1 MPETIL
7 PRRWLLI
14 LACVVILSGCTSLK
28 VLPTIP
34 MLPGSD
40 DKPQQP
46 ANIVAL
52 WSDMVV
58 HDPNGQPARGFGG
71 RLSFYTAKGN
81 KPVRVDGGLVV
92 YGFEEQGESVAKVKP
107 DKKFVF
113 TPEQF
118 ARHYEKTRL
127 GHSYVVWVPWD
138 AAGGSQKEVSLIVRF
153 TPKGGQLVVGEPTRH
168 VLPGPPADP
177 VAGESKMARAGR
189 GRQARDGAVQQVSY
203 EMPAPVGPYGDP
215 TGQSGAQGMRITTI
229 PVTDEMALQ
238 MRSGAPGRVD
248 RPPTAG
254 FRPPAFQTMPTG
266 ASLPPAP
273 GAAAPRRAAGFTAPP
288 AARMDSRPADPQS
301 AYYRPGP
308 PRVPGGPIVPPNRD
322 RAGSPQRLGAL
333 RYPSHGSTP
342 PPETPPA
349 AGPAWSTQTTAPDS
363 PPLVYGAGTG
373 SSG

>member
-34 MLPGSD
+34 MLPASG

-46 ANIVAL
+46 SHIVAL

-71 RLSFYTAKGN
+71 RLTFYTAKGN
-81 KPVRVDGGLVV
+81 KPVRVDGSLVV
-92 YGFEEQGESVAKVKP
+92 YGFEEQGNGPAKMKP

-138 AAGGSQKEVSLIVRF
+138 AAGGPQKSVSLIARF
-153 TPKGGQLVVGEPTRH
+153 TPKEGQLVVGEPTRH
-168 VLPGPPADP
+168 VLPGPSPDP
-177 VAGESKMARAGR
+177 ITGQAKMARTAGD
-189 GRQARDGAVQQVSY
+189 RQTRDRSVRQVSY
-203 EMPAPVGPYGDP
+203 EMPDSAGPDGSL
-215 TGQSGAQGMRITTI
+215 TGAQGMRITTI
-229 PVTDEMALQ
+229 PVTPEMAAQ
-238 MRSGAPGRVD
+238 MRSPMPGGLDRAP
-248 RPPTAG
+248 AG
-254 FRPPAFQTMPTG
+254 IRPPAFQG
-266 ASLPPAP
+266 LPMGSGQPIVP
-273 GAAAPRRAAGFTAPP
+273 GAMVPRRAAGFTASP
-288 AARMDSRPADPQS
+288 AERMGSRPADPQS

-308 PRVPGGPIVPPNRD
+308 PRVPGGPFVPPNRD
-322 RAGSPQRLGAL
+322 RAATPPRLGGW
-333 RYPSHGSTP
+333 PSLPEPTP
-342 PPETPPA
+342 PPERATGDGLSAPI
-349 AGPAWSTQTTAPDS
+349 GRTTVAD
-363 PPLVYGAGTG
+363 
-373 SSG
+373 

>member
-14 LACVVILSGCTSLK
+14 LACVAILSGCTSLK

-34 MLPGSD
+34 TLPGSD

-92 YGFEEQGESVAKVKP
+92 YGFEEQGDSAAKVKP

-127 GHSYVVWVPWD
+127 GHSYAVWVPWD
-138 AAGGSQKEVSLIVRF
+138 AAGGTQKEVSLIVRF

-168 VLPGPPADP
+168 VLPGPPPEP
-177 VAGESKMARAGR
+177 VAGESKMARGSR
-189 GRQARDGAVQQVSY
+189 DRQARDGALQHVSY
-203 EMPAPVGPYGDP
+203 ETPAPAGPDGGV
-215 TGQSGAQGMRITTI
+215 TGGQGMRITTI
-229 PVTDEMALQ
+229 PVTPEMAAQ
-238 MRSGAPGRVD
+238 MRSPMPGGLD
-248 RPPTAG
+248 RPVAG
-254 FRPPAFQTMPTG
+254 IRPPAFQTMPTG
-266 ASLPPAP
+266 AGLP
-273 GAAAPRRAAGFTAPP
+273 AAPRRAAGFTASP
-288 AARMDSRPADPQS
+288 AERLESRPADPQS

-322 RAGSPQRLGAL
+322 RVGSPPRLGAL
-333 RYPSHGSTP
+333 RYPPHGSIQ
-342 PPETPPA
+342 PPETSPA

-363 PPLVYGAGTG
+363 PSLGYGAGTG
-373 SSG
+373 S